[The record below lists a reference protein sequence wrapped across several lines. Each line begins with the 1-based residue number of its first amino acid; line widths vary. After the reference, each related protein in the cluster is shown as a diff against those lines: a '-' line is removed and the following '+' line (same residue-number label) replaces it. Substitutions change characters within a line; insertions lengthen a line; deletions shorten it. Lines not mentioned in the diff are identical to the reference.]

1 MSDLDPR
8 QQSILR
14 AVIIE
19 YVSAAEP
26 VGSELI
32 AQKYQLGVRSA
43 TVRNEL
49 AEMAERGFLEQPHTS
64 AGRIPSDKGYRFYVD
79 HLIVRQ
85 EPEAASKQKVREV
98 TQDGEA
104 LRELLRETTRVLSR
118 MTHLLSAA
126 TTVRDG
132 NLVVRNVVISALGPE
147 RALLVVVLS
156 NGHVENRMIECPAGL
171 TLTELGQA
179 NEVLAQSAEG
189 KTLRSLAKLKNPGSA
204 ANPHD
209 KLLGTATSA
218 LKAMVKDLTR
228 GSLITEG
235 EEYIFGQPEIRRN
248 EEYFRELVQSLE
260 NEETLLGALTVRS
273 NEPQTVTIGKENREE
288 LLHPLTI
295 VRQTFYVGEDEA
307 GTLALIG
314 PTRMNYDASIPLLNF
329 TAHAI
334 SETLTKMLK

>member
-49 AEMAERGFLEQPHTS
+49 AEMSERGFLEQPHTS

-79 HLIVRQ
+79 HLIVQQ
-85 EPEAASKQKVREV
+85 EPEAANKQKVREV
-98 TQDGEA
+98 TQDGDA

-156 NGHVENRMIECPAGL
+156 NGHVENRMIECPPGL
-171 TLTELGQA
+171 TLTDLGQA
-179 NEVLAQSAEG
+179 NEVIAQSAEG
-189 KTLRSLAKLKNPGSA
+189 KTLRALAKLKNPAVGLTA
-204 ANPHD
+204 HD
-209 KLLGTATSA
+209 KLLTTATTA
-218 LKAMVKDLTR
+218 LKTVVKDLTR
-228 GSLITEG
+228 GNLITEG

-260 NEETLLGALTVRS
+260 NEETLMGALTVRS

-288 LLHPLTI
+288 LLHPLTV
-295 VRQTFYVGEDEA
+295 VRQTFFIGEDEA

-329 TAHAI
+329 TAQAI
-334 SETLTKMLK
+334 SETLTRMLK

>member
-49 AEMAERGFLEQPHTS
+49 AEMSERGFLEQPHTS